1 MPVHDWSLVE
11 AGIFHDFHTSWIGIL
26 RSSLNEGGLPSDF
39 YALAEQS
46 AGDIGP
52 DVLTLHAEKPNGD
65 WPRRSRDDDDGGLAV
80 AERPP
85 RVRFSMPL
93 PQDYYAAKRR
103 RLVIRHVSKHRIVAV
118 IEIVSPGNKNS
129 RDALKTFIDKVL
141 EGLRQGIHFLVVDLH
156 GPTSR
161 DPEGVHGE
169 IFSALGD
176 GSYKAPDDK
185 PLTLASYSAKPLSQA
200 YIEPIAVGDT
210 LGVMPLFLTDE
221 RYVEVPLETTY
232 NEAFRGV
239 PRVWKQVLEQP
250 PPVRKTRSRRK
261 G

>member
-26 RSSLNEGGLPSDF
+26 RSSLDEGGLPSDF

-52 DVLTLHAEKPNGD
+52 DVLTLHAEKPNDHQPLRG
-65 WPRRSRDDDDGGLAV
+65 RDDDGGLAV

-85 RVRFSMPL
+85 RVRFLMPL
-93 PQDYYAAKRR
+93 PQGYYAAKRR
-103 RLVIRHVSKHRIVAV
+103 RLVIRRVSKHRIVAV
-118 IEIVSPGNKNS
+118 IEIVSPGNKTS
-129 RDALKTFIDKVL
+129 RDALKTFIDKVV
-141 EGLRQGIHFLVVDLH
+141 EGLRQGIHFPVVDLH
-156 GPTSR
+156 GPTAR

-176 GSYKAPDDK
+176 GSFEAPDDK
-185 PLTLASYSAKPLSQA
+185 PLTLASYSAKRLSQA
-200 YIEPIAVGDT
+200 YIEPIAVDDS

-250 PPVRKTRSRRK
+250 PPARKNRSRRK